1 MNGGL
6 IGAAAVLLLLTISV
20 AWALIRGV
28 TKARI
33 RFVCVLLCAV
43 AAFGI
48 TIAAR
53 GKLDTAYAQYA
64 PQLRDYLVN
73 NGMEE
78 LWNFIDGSENVRT
91 TVAESGGAV
100 LAPIVAV
107 VLFVLLQFVTWVI
120 YFLVTLLLGGS
131 IRSREERRHF
141 RLLRA
146 LCYGAAQF
154 VVILF
159 VFVTPVFSY
168 LQFAPAV
175 VRVANDANL
184 IPAQAQATVNE
195 ESIEK
200 TSNHPVIKLY
210 AKVGGGKLDKA
221 LTKIEVQG
229 ETTYLAVEITN
240 ISSLTG
246 DVVTLKNAGN
256 VDKWSD
262 REAEAIKSLAKSLG
276 NSKIIASM
284 IGDVLGNATD
294 KWLAGEDFFGV
305 KKPSVGE
312 YLDPTFD
319 LLLRD
324 LNQDSQS
331 LTAISDDLET
341 IGDLLAI
348 LVRDGVLAKIND
360 TDSLADMLTK
370 GTTVKEMIRRLEQNE
385 TMSNLV
391 SEFTRLGMKAVGNML
406 QLPEVDLSDY
416 EEFFDE
422 VTVTL
427 NEVLEN
433 TDFSR
438 KESVDAAIGDLTEKV
453 QAELDKANVNVQLSD
468 EIIDLYSDL
477 IIDQF
482 KDKEGAV
489 TIDDLKEL
497 FGIEIPT
504 GVEE

>member
-1 MNGGL
+1 
-6 IGAAAVLLLLTISV
+6 
-20 AWALIRGV
+20 
-28 TKARI
+28 
-33 RFVCVLLCAV
+33 
-43 AAFGI
+43 
-48 TIAAR
+48 
-53 GKLDTAYAQYA
+53 
-64 PQLRDYLVN
+64 
-73 NGMEE
+73 
-78 LWNFIDGSENVRT
+78 
-91 TVAESGGAV
+91 
-100 LAPIVAV
+100 
-107 VLFVLLQFVTWVI
+107 
-120 YFLVTLLLGGS
+120 
-131 IRSREERRHF
+131 
-141 RLLRA
+141 
-146 LCYGAAQF
+146 
-154 VVILF
+154 
-159 VFVTPVFSY
+159 
-168 LQFAPAV
+168 
-175 VRVANDANL
+175 
-184 IPAQAQATVNE
+184 QAQATVNE

-229 ETTYLAVEITN
+229 ETTYLAVEITS

-294 KWLAGEDFFGV
+294 KWLAGEDFFGL

-324 LNQDSQS
+324 LNKDSQS
-331 LTAISDDLET
+331 LTAISGDLET

-370 GTTVKEMIRRLEQNE
+370 GTTVKDMIAVLKANE

-433 TDFSR
+433 IDFSDE
-438 KESVDAAIGDLTEKV
+438 ESVDAAIGDLTEKV